1 MLPSTPAPGLPKLLK
16 ANWTRGLA
24 FVLLC
29 VGLLVVT
36 SSDALHAALIR
47 MLAVTETL
55 IDAYPLAGTLFVIL
69 FSAAAAMLAFVS
81 SAVIVP
87 VAVYKWGAPISVL
100 LFQMA
105 MPSEVP
111 GYLLGLLRYRFVLYL
126 VALGVTEAPYA
137 AATVYLGESFLA
149 RRPGALLLIAAAVGS
164 VSLLALLALQRRL
177 SAARPRRLE

>member
-69 FSAAAAMLAFVS
+69 FSAD
-81 SAVIVP
+81 
-87 VAVYKWGAPISVL
+87 
-100 LFQMA
+100 
-105 MPSEVP
+105 
-111 GYLLGLLRYRFVLYL
+111 
-126 VALGVTEAPYA
+126 
-137 AATVYLGESFLA
+137 
-149 RRPGALLLIAAAVGS
+149 RR
-164 VSLLALLALQRRL
+164 R
-177 SAARPRRLE
+177 